1 MDYLYLD
8 DEKFVE
14 LFSRFDALFHDWGNW
29 GAVKAR
35 KDQTDLF
42 GESIQTGETY
52 YKRDYGASWDA
63 TIKLSRKSLELV
75 MFAMFA
81 GNLILEQVAD
91 KFVEARLDYKRE
103 QMAKLPDLPI
113 IVGDPSRSE

>member
-8 DEKFVE
+8 DKKFIE
-14 LFSRFDALFHDWGNW
+14 LFSRFDALFHDWGRW
-29 GAVKAR
+29 KAVKAR
-35 KDQTDLF
+35 KDHMDVF
-42 GESIQTGETY
+42 GEPIQTGETY
-52 YKRDYGASWDA
+52 FKRDYGASWDA

-75 MFAMFA
+75 MFVMFA

-91 KFVEARLDYKRE
+91 KFIEARLEYMRE

-113 IVGDPSRSE
+113 IMGDPSRSE